1 MMVKLSKVGGLC
13 ALTLITSGCAIL
25 PRSGPDDGQINQAAA
40 IRIKTEDAT
49 LGYDYALVD
58 ISKKII
64 PFIST
69 DDTTSFSTFGGGG
82 TTAPEIRLGV
92 GDVIR
97 VTIFESQAGGLF
109 IPRDAGAR
117 PGNFVQL
124 SPQEIGRDGQ
134 ITVPYAGSLRA
145 AGQTAAVL
153 EDNITRRLSERAIEP
168 QVTVEVLEQNF
179 PRVSILGEVESA
191 GVFTIRTSG
200 DRILDLI
207 AQAGGITGDES
218 TSFVTL
224 SRGGNNVKVAYD
236 ALTSNSRENIY
247 VAPGDSI
254 NISSEDKSF
263 YAFGATGEVGK
274 FEFGSASVDLNGA
287 VAKASGL
294 NDGQADPGQVLVYRM
309 ESRNA
314 LREMG
319 INVDNFYGYE
329 EEIPTIYRANFRK
342 PDSFFMATNF
352 EMRDGDVLYVS
363 NSDSVELSKFLG
375 ISTTTTR
382 GTVTIDTDIDT
393 LTQ

>member
-1 MMVKLSKVGGLC
+1 MMKFSKIAGLC
-13 ALTLITSGCAIL
+13 AVALVLSGCAIL

-40 IRIKTEDAT
+40 IKLETEEAT

-58 ISKKII
+58 INKTII

-69 DDTTSFSTFGGGG
+69 DDTNSCSTIGGAGA
-82 TTAPEIRLGV
+82 TPHAIRLGV
-92 GDVIR
+92 GDVIQ
-97 VTIFESQAGGLF
+97 VTIFESQAGGF
-109 IPRDAGAR
+109 SIPRDAGAR

-124 SPQEIGRDGQ
+124 PPQEIGRDGQ

-145 AGQTAAVL
+145 VGQTAAVV
-153 EDNITRRLSERAIEP
+153 EGNITRRLEDRAIEP

-179 PRVSILGEVESA
+179 PRASILGEVESP

-207 AQAGGITGDES
+207 AQAGGLTSDES

-224 SRGGNNVKVAYD
+224 SRGGNNVKVAYN

-263 YAFGATGEVGK
+263 YVFGATGDVGK
-274 FEFGSASVDLNGA
+274 FDFGSATLDLNGA

-309 ESRNA
+309 ENRNA
-314 LREMG
+314 LRKMG
-319 INVDNFYGYE
+319 INIDSFYGYE

-342 PDSFFMATNF
+342 PDSFFMAKNF

-363 NSDSVELSKFLG
+363 NSDSVELSKFFG
-375 ISTTTTR
+375 IATTTTS
-382 GTVTIDTDIDT
+382 GTVTIDADIDT
-393 LTQ
+393 LTE